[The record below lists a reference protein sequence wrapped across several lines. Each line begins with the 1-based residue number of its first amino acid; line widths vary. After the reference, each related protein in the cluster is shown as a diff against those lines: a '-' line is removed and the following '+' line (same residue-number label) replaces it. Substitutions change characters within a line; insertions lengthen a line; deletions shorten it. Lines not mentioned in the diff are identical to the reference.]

1 MGRPCAV
8 LLPRVVVNGK
18 LWEDLT
24 MNARKTLASLVIGA
38 SLIAAPVLADGHGA
52 KPVNRI
58 DTQRPDAPALAAY
71 GAHKVGVR
79 TVTMTNPDQIDI
91 LALDPAAPKPDP
103 LPTYD
108 RTLTVE
114 IWYPAAADATG
125 DTVLKA
131 NLRDGK
137 TVVDLHGQGMRD
149 AAPDAGTYPLVL
161 ISHGYPGNRYL
172 LSHLAENIASK
183 GYVIASID
191 HKDSTYADQA
201 AFGSTL
207 VNRSLDQ
214 LFVLDQIADLSGG
227 DGFLKGLVD
236 ADNTALIGYSMG
248 GYGAMITAGGGVT
261 QGAADAPFAPFGT
274 LNIHVAGTETHA
286 ALPDP
291 RIKTAV
297 AFAPWGLTYGVWDA
311 AGLAGVQIP
320 MLFVAG
326 SVDDVSG
333 YSPGIRSLWEGSVNV
348 DRALLTFDNA
358 NHNAAAPMPAPAEA
372 YQVAAGGLA
381 PYDHYSDPVWDTVRM
396 NNIAQHFVTAWLGK
410 HLGGD
415 AQMDAY
421 LSLTPNAG
429 DGVWSVNE
437 DGTFKDDHTYW
448 AGFHERTAQGL
459 RYEVLPA
466 AQ

>member
-1 MGRPCAV
+1 MTVRKA
-8 LLPRVVVNGK
+8 
-18 LWEDLT
+18 LT
-24 MNARKTLASLVIGA
+24 SLALGMSVMA
-38 SLIAAPVLADGHGA
+38 SPVLADGHGSSA
-52 KPVNRI
+52 VNRI
-58 DTQRPDAPALAAY
+58 DTQRPDAPELAAY

-79 TVTMTNPDQIDI
+79 TMTITNPDQIDI
-91 LALDPAAPKPDP
+91 LAIDPAAPKPDP
-103 LPTYD
+103 MPTYD
-108 RTLTVE
+108 RELTVE
-114 IWYPAAADATG
+114 VWYPAAADATG
-125 DTVLKA
+125 NTVLTA

-137 TVVDLHGQGMRD
+137 TQVQLQGQAMRD
-149 AAPDAGTYPLVL
+149 AAPNAGKFPLVM

-183 GYVIASID
+183 GYVVASLD

-214 LFVLDQIADLSGG
+214 LFLLDQMAAMSAG
-227 DGFLKGLVD
+227 DGFLSRMVD

-248 GYGAMITAGGGVT
+248 GYGAVITAGGGVT
-261 QGAADAPFAPFGT
+261 AGAAAAPFAPHGT
-274 LNIHVAGTETHA
+274 LNIHVAGTDTHN

-311 AGLAGVQIP
+311 AGLASVQIP

-333 YSPGIRSLWEGSVNV
+333 YNPGIRSIWEGAVNV
-348 DRALLTFDNA
+348 DRSLLTFDNA

-372 YQVAAGGLA
+372 LQVADGGLS
-381 PYDHYSDPVWDTVRM
+381 PYDHYADPVWDTVKM

-410 HLGGD
+410 YLGGD
-415 AQMDAY
+415 AEMEAY
-421 LSLTPNAG
+421 LDLTPNAN
-429 DGVWSVNE
+429 DSVWAVNE
-437 DGTFKDDHTYW
+437 DGTFKDEHTHW
-448 AGFHERTAQGL
+448 KGFHNRTAKGL
-459 RYEVLPA
+459 RFEVLPA
-466 AQ
+466 AD

>member
-1 MGRPCAV
+1 MHEILGGIRM
-8 LLPRVVVNGK
+8 
-18 LWEDLT
+18 T
-24 MNARKTLASLVIGA
+24 ARKALTSLVIGMSVMA
-38 SLIAAPVLADGHGA
+38 SPVLADGHGSSA
-52 KPVNRI
+52 VNRI
-58 DTQRPDAPALAAY
+58 DTQRPDAPELAAY

-79 TVTMTNPDQIDI
+79 TMTITNPDQIDI
-91 LALDPAAPKPDP
+91 LAIDPAAPKPDP
-103 LPTYD
+103 MPTYD
-108 RTLTVE
+108 RELTVE
-114 IWYPAAADATG
+114 VWYPAAADATG
-125 DTVLKA
+125 DTVLSA

-137 TVVDLHGQGMRD
+137 TQVQLHGQAMRD
-149 AAPDAGTYPLVL
+149 AATDAGTFPLVM

-183 GYVIASID
+183 GYVVASLD

-214 LFVLDQIADLSGG
+214 LFLLDQMAAMSAG
-227 DGFLKGLVD
+227 DGFLSGMVD

-248 GYGAMITAGGGVT
+248 GYGAVITAGGGVT
-261 QGAADAPFAPFGT
+261 AGAAAAPFAPHGT
-274 LNIHVAGTETHA
+274 LNIHVAGTDTHN

-333 YSPGIRSLWEGSVNV
+333 YNPGIRSIWEGAVNV
-348 DRALLTFDNA
+348 DRSLLTFDNA

-372 YQVAAGGLA
+372 LQVADGGLS
-381 PYDHYSDPVWDTVRM
+381 PYDHYADPVWDTVKM

-410 HLGGD
+410 YLGGD
-415 AQMDAY
+415 AAMDAY
-421 LSLTPNAG
+421 LDLTPNAN
-429 DGVWSVNE
+429 DSVWAVNE
-437 DGTFKDDHTYW
+437 DGTFKEEHTHW
-448 AGFHERTAQGL
+448 KGFHDRTAKGL
-459 RYEVLPA
+459 RFEVLPA
-466 AQ
+466 AD

>member
-1 MGRPCAV
+1 M
-8 LLPRVVVNGK
+8 L
-18 LWEDLT
+18 
-24 MNARKTLASLVIGA
+24 ARKSLTSLALGVSLMA
-38 SLIAAPVLADGHGA
+38 SPVLADGHGGA
-52 KPVNRI
+52 KVNRI
-58 DTQRPDAPALAAY
+58 DTQRPDAPELAAY
-71 GAHKVGVR
+71 GARKVGVR
-79 TVTMTNPDQIDI
+79 TMTITNPDQIDI
-91 LALDPAAPKPDP
+91 LAIDPAAPKPDP

-108 RTLTVE
+108 RELTVE
-114 IWYPAAADATG
+114 VWYPAAADATG
-125 DTVLKA
+125 DTVLTA

-137 TVVDLHGQGMRD
+137 TQVQLHGQAMRD
-149 AAPDAGTYPLVL
+149 AAPDAGKFPLVM

-183 GYVIASID
+183 GYVVASLD

-207 VNRSLDQ
+207 VNRSYDQ
-214 LFVLDQIADLSGG
+214 LFLLDQMAAMSAG
-227 DGFLKGLVD
+227 DGFLSGMVD

-261 QGAADAPFAPFGT
+261 AGAAAAPFAPHGT
-274 LNIHVAGTETHA
+274 LNVHVAGTDTHN

-333 YSPGIRSLWEGSVNV
+333 YNPGIRSLWEGSVNV
-348 DRALLTFDNA
+348 DRSLLTFDNA
-358 NHNAAAPMPAPAEA
+358 NHNAAAPMPAPLESLNVAE
-372 YQVAAGGLA
+372 GELS
-381 PYDHYSDPVWDTVRM
+381 PYDHYADAVWDTVKM

-410 HLGGD
+410 YLGGD
-415 AQMDAY
+415 AEMDAY
-421 LSLTPNAG
+421 LELTPNAN
-429 DGVWSVNE
+429 DSVWAVNE
-437 DGTFKDDHTYW
+437 DGTFKDEHTHW
-448 AGFHERTAQGL
+448 KGFHNRTAKGL
-459 RYEVLPA
+459 RFEVLPA
-466 AQ
+466 AE